1 MRYSKNKAA
10 FIWLYGEDLTDLVV
24 NTYNPFCKHSLWKKL
39 TCPTFGKSVDWH
51 FLYEYQLGPG

>member
-39 TCPTFGKSVDWH
+39 TCPTFGKSVD
-51 FLYEYQLGPG
+51 